1 MLKVIV
7 SNLSVKLT
15 CHIKQKG
22 EYSNISQVVTTQ
34 EKNLIQK
41 FILKQLKFA
50 CAYLKKKKKNDS
62 VFGNSILWSA
72 EMTNCLVGIRHG
84 KCGRRGKP

>member
-50 CAYLKKKKKNDS
+50 CAYLKKKKKMI
-62 VFGNSILWSA
+62 VFL
-72 EMTNCLVGIRHG
+72 GIQFYG
-84 KCGRRGKP
+84 VQK